1 MLLLGSIRSIMIICI
16 KIDNIF
22 FRKPTRPS
30 LPLRKAPPLS
40 PSLSSIVFTT
50 PSVPLLGDRSP
61 QGREDVTALRCS
73 EPLRYKVGGA
83 SKPSPDCAGWDRR
96 GVSGDTSSVS
106 CSSASGSSAST
117 ALDLVQRELKYLG
130 LWKFAG
136 AMMYVLHEA
145 LGLSEEKMIAPIDE
159 KRGKL
164 LLAEI
169 LNGGNFGQHFVR
181 FYPAEALSEPIF
193 RT

>member
-1 MLLLGSIRSIMIICI
+1 MLLLGSIRSITRICI
-16 KIDNIF
+16 RIGNIF

-30 LPLRKAPPLS
+30 LPLRKAPPFS

-50 PSVPLLGDRSP
+50 PSVPLVGDRNP

-83 SKPSPDCAGWDRR
+83 SKPSPDCVGWDRR

-117 ALDLVQRELKYLG
+117 ALDLVQRGLKYLG

-136 AMMYVLHEA
+136 AMMSA
-145 LGLSEEKMIAPIDE
+145 
-159 KRGKL
+159 
-164 LLAEI
+164 
-169 LNGGNFGQHFVR
+169 
-181 FYPAEALSEPIF
+181 
-193 RT
+193 